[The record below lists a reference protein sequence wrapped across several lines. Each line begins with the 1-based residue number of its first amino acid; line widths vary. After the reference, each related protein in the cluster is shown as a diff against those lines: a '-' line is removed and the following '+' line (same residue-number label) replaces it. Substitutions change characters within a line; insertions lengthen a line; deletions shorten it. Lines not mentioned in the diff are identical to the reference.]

1 MHRWSELF
9 IPTLREA
16 PADAELASHRLLL
29 RAGYVRQLGAG
40 IFSYLFLGQR
50 ALNKIIALVRREMD
64 TIGQEFYWP
73 ALQPREIWEA
83 TGRWAAMG
91 DDSFR
96 LQDRSNA
103 GLCLAMSAEEVVT
116 DIARKELRSYKQL
129 PQIWYQI
136 QPNFRDHSRQKSGL
150 LRMRQFVTS
159 DSYSFDLDAAGL
171 DASYQKHY
179 DLYCRIFAN
188 CGLQYTVAEAHSTA
202 TGRSQAQA
210 FMVRNDAGDDVVVVC
225 EICGYEADLD
235 KAISRLQPV
244 DELAPEGDGKPFLVH
259 TPGIK
264 TIEDLAR
271 FLDVSPRNNMKT
283 LAYMMEETDSKSG
296 KLTKQPVVAFVRG
309 DHQLNETKLSAALE
323 GKKFR
328 PMEADE
334 IVAVFGSPAGFL
346 GPIGLQA
353 ASYENGRFGP
363 GVIVFLDEALKGRQN
378 LIGGANR
385 QDYHLKNL
393 APGRDF
399 QPTLYADLRS
409 VTADEACSKCGQP
422 LKVESAIE
430 LGHISKLGRR
440 YSGTVGARVLDR
452 NGKEVPPEMGSYQIG
467 IDRILA
473 AVVEQNHDH
482 DGFWLP
488 PQIAPFEVIV
498 TPISVRDAAAIA
510 AATEVT
516 QRLLEAGLDVL
527 LDDRDER
534 PGVKFKDADLVG
546 IPYRINVGKKVTEG
560 TLEVVDRS
568 TRETRDASITAIAEY
583 MRELL
588 RSAR

>member
-1 MHRWSELF
+1 MHRWSELL

-16 PADAELASHRLLL
+16 PTDAELASHKLLL
-29 RAGYVRQLGAG
+29 RAGYLRQLGAG

-50 ALNKIIALVRREMD
+50 AFNKIIALVRREMD
-64 TIGQEFYWP
+64 MIGQEFYWP

-83 TGRWAAMG
+83 TGRGARMG
-91 DDSFR
+91 DDFFR
-96 LQDRSNA
+96 LQDRKGA
-103 GLCLAMSAEEVVT
+103 GLCLGMSAEEAVT
-116 DIARKELRSYKQL
+116 EIARKELRSYKQL

-136 QPNFRDHSRQKSGL
+136 QPNFRDDSRPKSGL
-150 LRMRQFVTS
+150 LRMRQFVMN
-159 DSYSFDLDAAGL
+159 DSYSFDLDAASVEV
-171 DASYQKHY
+171 SYRKHY

-188 CGLQYTVAEAHSTA
+188 CGLQYTVVEAHPGT
-202 TGRSQAQA
+202 TGGSQSQA
-210 FMVRNDAGDDVVVVC
+210 FVVRNDAGDDVLVVC
-225 EICGYEADLD
+225 EKCGYAADLA

-259 TPGIK
+259 TPGIR

-283 LAYMMEETDSKSG
+283 LAFMTEETDPKSG
-296 KLTKQPVVAFVRG
+296 KLNQQAVVAFVRG
-309 DHQLNETKLSAALE
+309 DHQLNESKLSFVLD

-353 ASYENGRFGP
+353 ASYKNGTFGQ
-363 GVIVFLDEALKGRQN
+363 GVIVFLDDALKGRRN

-385 QDYHLKNL
+385 EDYHLKNL
-393 APGRDF
+393 TPDRDF

-409 VTADEACSKCGQP
+409 VTAGEACSRCGQP

-430 LGHISKLGRR
+430 IGHISKLGRR
-440 YSGTVGARVLDR
+440 FSETVGARVLDR
-452 NGKEVPPEMGSYQIG
+452 NGKEVPPMIGTYRMGIE
-467 IDRILA
+467 RILA

-488 PQIAPFEVIV
+488 PKIAPFEVIV
-498 TPISVRDAAAIA
+498 TPISVRDATAMA
-510 AATEVT
+510 AATELT

-560 TLEVVDRS
+560 TVEVVDRS

-588 RSAR
+588 PSAH